1 MTSSIGAFQAAV
13 VVFLYHRDSFLP
25 VSRLFITMSHLKSE
39 NDSVPL
45 LNDVENRSG
54 NNHNMIVVKVKCND
68 VGEVEMEVTPDET
81 IDELKQKLISKLN
94 IAADKRVRLISAGK
108 LLEPG
113 TKKLVEFSISHGSFI
128 HCVVSNAPALATAIP
143 SSSSAGG
150 LNIDQQGGLNE
161 FMDRSNG
168 DVMWRTTPVANFN
181 LLGEAEY
188 SPLGSNRD
196 FFLGLMMGYL
206 VGGIMLFCVWDRGVS
221 HRQKVGILMG
231 VTLQIITS
239 ILQGQPS
246 NHTPS
251 QSQLPPAQGQ
261 QPAATGSSA
270 TTTPLSGQQ
279 PIVAGAGISTVLTTI
294 PLDLSS
300 PTFAPTVNTTA
311 ATTTGERIKSLIT
324 LSLSQLL
331 VSF

>member
-1 MTSSIGAFQAAV
+1 
-13 VVFLYHRDSFLP
+13 
-25 VSRLFITMSHLKSE
+25 MSNPKSE
-39 NDSVPL
+39 NDAVPL
-45 LNDVENRSG
+45 LNDAENRRG
-54 NNHNMIVVKVKCND
+54 DNDMIVVKVKCND
-68 VGEVEMEVTPDET
+68 VGEVEIEVTPDET
-81 IDELKQKLISKLN
+81 VDELKQKLISKLN
-94 IAADKRVRLISAGK
+94 IAVDKRVRLISAGK

-128 HCVVSNAPALATAIP
+128 HCVVSNPPAAAASTP
-143 SSSSAGG
+143 SSSSAGSAS
-150 LNIDQQGGLNE
+150 IDQQGGLNE

-168 DVMWRTTPVANFN
+168 DGMWRSTPVANFN

-239 ILQGQPS
+239 ILQGQPN

-261 QPAATGSSA
+261 PPVVPVT

-279 PIVAGAGISTVLTTI
+279 QQPVVVGAGISTVLTTTL
-294 PLDLSS
+294 PSLDLTSS
-300 PTFAPTVNTTA
+300 PTFAPTANTTA
-311 ATTTGERIKSLIT
+311 G
-324 LSLSQLL
+324 
-331 VSF
+331 